1 MSGEAAATAGA
12 RNRATAGAI
21 PGAHRIPPLV
31 FYLAIPVILAL
42 QALTLHAMGRLT
54 ICSCGYVKLW
64 HGVVQSSENSQH
76 IFDWYSLTHVI
87 HGFALYL
94 LFWLLLRRSPLALR
108 LMLAVIVEVGWEFL
122 ENSDFVI
129 TRYRA
134 DTISL
139 DYFGDSIVN
148 SLGDV
153 VSMMFGFLVA
163 SRLPTWNA
171 VAIAVTIELTLLYII
186 HDNLA
191 LNVIMLVHPIDA
203 IKAWQA
209 SMMH

>member
-1 MSGEAAATAGA
+1 MSGEAVAAPD
-12 RNRATAGAI
+12 RAAAPPPAI
-21 PGAHRIPPLV
+21 PSYV
-31 FYLAIPVILAL
+31 FYLAIPVIMAL

-64 HGVVQSSENSQH
+64 HGVVLSPENSQH
-76 IFDWYSLTHVI
+76 LFDWYSLTHII
-87 HGFALYL
+87 HGFGFYL
-94 LFWLLLRRSPLALR
+94 LLWLALRRSPFALR
-108 LMLAVIVEVGWEFL
+108 LMLAVIIEVGWELL
-122 ENSDFVI
+122 ENSDFII

-134 DTISL
+134 ETISL

-163 SRLPTWNA
+163 SRLPAWNA

-191 LNVIMLVHPIDA
+191 LNIIMLVHPIDA